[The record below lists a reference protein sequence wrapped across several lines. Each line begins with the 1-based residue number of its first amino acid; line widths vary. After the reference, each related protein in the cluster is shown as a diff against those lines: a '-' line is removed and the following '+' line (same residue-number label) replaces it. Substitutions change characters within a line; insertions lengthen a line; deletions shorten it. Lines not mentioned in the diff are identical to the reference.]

1 MALGGGTFT
10 NYNKVLPGT
19 YVNFISLAGAS
30 GEVADRGVA
39 AIADSFSWGPE
50 GEMFTLSAEEF
61 MKNSVKYFGCSYM
74 ADEVLSVREVFLN
87 ASKVHVFRLG
97 KSTKAKNSLGEAKYG
112 GTRGNMIKIRVAK
125 NIDRPELFDVTTYF
139 SNSAKDVQTVASA
152 DKLADNDFVVFKK
165 SGQLSVNAGEVMT
178 GGGDATVKG
187 EDYQAFLDAAENV
200 SFNTLGAATTD
211 NDVNALIA
219 AFTKRMRDER
229 GVKFQ
234 SVLYN
239 CEADDMGVINVD
251 TTASGKNAAAL
262 VWFVTGASA
271 GCAVNKSLLN
281 KKYNGSLGISKTYT
295 QSELEDAMKNGKFV
309 LHKTDDEYR
318 VLVDINSLV
327 TTNFECGD
335 IFKENQTVRVIDQIA
350 IDDANLFKTKYLGV
364 VPNDE
369 AGRLSLWNDI
379 TEHRKTLEKMRAIE
393 NFNEN
398 DVVVTRGEKK
408 TAVVI
413 EEKICPVNSMAQLY
427 ITTTVE

>member
-19 YVNFISLAGAS
+19 YVNFISLASAS
-30 GEVADRGVA
+30 GEVSDRGVA

-50 GEMFTLSAEEF
+50 GEIFTLTADEF
-61 MKNSVKYFGCSYM
+61 VKNSVKYFGCSYM
-74 ADEVLSVREVFLN
+74 SDEVLSVREVFLN
-87 ASKVHVFRLG
+87 ASKLHVFRLG
-97 KSTKAKNSLGEAKYG
+97 KSVKAKNTLGEAKYG
-112 GTRGNMIKIRVAK
+112 GVCGNMIKIKVAK

-139 SNSAKDVQTVASA
+139 SNVAKDVQTVASA
-152 DKLADNDFVVFKK
+152 EKLQDNDFVVFKK
-165 SGQLSVNAGEVMT
+165 TGQLAVNAGEVMA
-178 GGGDATVKG
+178 GGSDATVRG

-200 SFNTLGAATTD
+200 SFNTLGVASTD
-211 NDVNALIA
+211 SSVNALVA

-239 CEADDMGVINVD
+239 YAADDMSVINLV
-251 TTASGKNAAAL
+251 TSASGKDAAAL

-271 GCAVNKSLLN
+271 GCPVNKSLLN
-281 KKYNGSLGISKTYT
+281 KKYNGSCTITKPYT
-295 QSELEDAMKNGKFV
+295 QSELEEAIEAGKFV
-309 LHKTDDEYR
+309 FHKTDDEYR
-318 VLVDINSLV
+318 VLADINSLV
-327 TTNFECGD
+327 STNFECGEV
-335 IFKENQTVRVIDQIA
+335 FKENQTVRVIDQIA
-350 IDDANLFKTKYLGV
+350 IDDANIFKTKYLGV

-393 NFNEN
+393 NFNED

-413 EEKICPVNSMAQLY
+413 TEKICPVNSMAQLY